1 MRELDGISIKVH
13 VLEVDKPTYKTKKNE
28 ITTNVLGICSQDI
41 QFTYGL
47 PGWEGSTD
55 DASAKKMLNLEEMV

>member
-1 MRELDGISIKVH
+1 MRELNGISIKVH
-13 VLEVDKPTYKTKKNE
+13 ALEVDKPAYKTKKNE

-41 QFTYGL
+41 QFTYVL

-55 DASAKKMLNLEEMV
+55 DASAKKCCI